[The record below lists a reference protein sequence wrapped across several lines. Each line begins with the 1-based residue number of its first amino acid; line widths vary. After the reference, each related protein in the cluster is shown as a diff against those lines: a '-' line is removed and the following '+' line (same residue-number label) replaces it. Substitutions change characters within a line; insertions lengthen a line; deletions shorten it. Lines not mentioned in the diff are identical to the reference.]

1 MTHATRP
8 GRTPH
13 DAAAFFVHF
22 VHGSLL
28 LTAFALVAFV
38 GAGYLLKDPV
48 SYADLGVGAPETVAV
63 SDTAQAPTAPA
74 PVATPRPKPVA
85 SAAGLSTEMRGVR
98 DFVAQRYK
106 ISTRTLEPLL
116 TAAELSGRKLG
127 IDPLLIVAV
136 MAIESSFNPFAESSM
151 GAQGLMQVIP
161 RFHLDKIGHAAD
173 DDALFDPMLNV
184 HVGTLV
190 LREGL
195 QRFGS
200 LQRALQY
207 YGGALSDPNAKYAN
221 KVLAMKRRLLTVA
234 GREAATGV

>member
-1 MTHATRP
+1 MKHATRP
-8 GRTPH
+8 FGTLK
-13 DAAAFFVHF
+13 DSAAFLVHLA
-22 VHGSLL
+22 HGVLL
-28 LTAFALVAFV
+28 LAGFV
-38 GAGYLLKDPV
+38 GLAMVGSSYLQDRSV
-48 SYADLGVGAPETVAV
+48 SFSELGMGEVQAAP
-63 SDTAQAPTAPA
+63 SSMSTASAPA
-74 PVATPRPKPVA
+74 TPLALPVGPLAM
-85 SAAGLSTEMRGVR
+85 SLSPEMQKVR
-98 DFVAQRYK
+98 DFVSQRYRV
-106 ISTRTLEPLL
+106 SDRALEPVLM
-116 TAAELSGRKLG
+116 AAESSGRKLG
-127 IDPLLIVAV
+127 VDPLLIVAV